1 MTSPVSRPPPS
12 SGSEWGDRALGEIL
26 IKIII
31 ILNVVYLVFH
41 IEGIR
46 SIKIDE
52 IKEWIPKN
60 LATIDE
66 IVDETMLNFLV

>member
-1 MTSPVSRPPPS
+1 VGVS
-12 SGSEWGDRALGEIL
+12 GGYKALGEIL

-31 ILNVVYLVFH
+31 ILNVMYLVFH

-46 SIKIDE
+46 SIKMNE
-52 IKEWIPKN
+52 QKEWIPKN